1 MGFLEDTYGINDN
14 YGINPNADLKK
25 NAILFDKQN
34 DNKLWVVFVDTLDKE
49 LQTAVSERLS
59 MLFDSYSFDGRKC
72 TFICY
77 GKTKLSSEEFQRK
90 LMHNIDPK
98 LVSIHAFHVNVDG
111 YFGSFHKD
119 ALDYLNKV
127 LKF

>member
-25 NAILFDKQN
+25 NATLFDTPH
-34 DNKLWVVFVDTLDKE
+34 DNKIWVVFVDTLDKE
-49 LQTAVSERLS
+49 LQTIVSERLS

-90 LMHNIDPK
+90 LMHNIDTK

-119 ALDYLNKV
+119 ALDYLGKI

>member
-1 MGFLEDTYGINDN
+1 MGFFEDNYGINAN
-14 YGINPNADLKK
+14 YGINPNADLKN
-25 NAILFDKQN
+25 NAALFNKQT
-34 DNKLWVVFVDTLDKE
+34 DNKIWVVFVDTLDKE
-49 LQTAVSERLS
+49 LQTIVSERLS
-59 MLFDSYSFDGRKC
+59 MLFNSYAFDGRKC

-90 LMHNIDPK
+90 LMHNIDTK
-98 LVSIHAFHVNVDG
+98 SVTIQAFQVNVDG

-119 ALDYLNKV
+119 TLEYLGKV